1 MIHVYSCGDILHSS
15 YSLHEGLYHRQV
27 SSFLI
32 STFVFPSQFPHL
44 NITSRNV
51 KKNLKLKAV
60 GFFVLAF
67 SWVY

>member
-51 KKNLKLKAV
+51 KKN
-60 GFFVLAF
+60 
-67 SWVY
+67 